1 MLVFF
6 FQAEDGIRDR
16 TVTGVQ
22 TCALPIWLR
31 DEADLRLVR
40 GRDGISDGDE
50 RMVPPPW
57 HAGGMEGFLVRS
69 EGSPLLLHREGQ
81 HRVSHNLLAGNP
93 DGLRWQARLAVRCAG
108 YAIPKHF
115 GGANE
120 RRSRP
125 RRVAI

>member
-69 EGSPLLLHREGQ
+69 EGSPLLLHREG
-81 HRVSHNLLAGNP
+81 RSE
-93 DGLRWQARLAVRCAG
+93 
-108 YAIPKHF
+108 
-115 GGANE
+115 E
-120 RRSRP
+120 RREGKSVDMGGGSNIKKKAEVNREWGWM
-125 RRVAI
+125 